1 MKAMI
6 VISIIL
12 SLFANNNYKIDFGKT
27 TGGQNWMIVNDDVMG
42 GLSNSTAELTDST
55 LIFKGTLSLKNN
67 GGFASI
73 RSKMSS
79 LDLSGFTTVKIK
91 FKSSGRNFDLNLA
104 TSELYYK
111 PNYKHQFGSTTG
123 VWEIVT
129 LELSDF
135 KQYTM
140 GRVSGPNIGK
150 KDLEN
155 ILRIGIMLSDK
166 KEGPFE
172 IEIDYIE
179 FE

>member
-1 MKAMI
+1 M
-6 VISIIL
+6 
-12 SLFANNNYKIDFGKT
+12 
-27 TGGQNWMIVNDDVMG
+27 
-42 GLSNSTAELTDST
+42 SN
-55 LIFKGTLSLKNN
+55 
-67 GGFASI
+67 
-73 RSKMSS
+73 
-79 LDLSGFTTVKIK
+79 LDLSDFTTVKIK

-104 TSELYYK
+104 TSEAYYK

-123 VWEIVT
+123 EWEIVK
-129 LELSDF
+129 LKLSDF